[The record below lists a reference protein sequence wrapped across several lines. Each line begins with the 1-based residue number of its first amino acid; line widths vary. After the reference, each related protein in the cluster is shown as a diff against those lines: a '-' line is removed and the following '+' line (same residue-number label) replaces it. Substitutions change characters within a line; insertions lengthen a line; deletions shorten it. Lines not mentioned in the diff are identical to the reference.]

1 MTESSPTQPEPNRG
15 RMLLIQAFTL
25 IVVVVASVAAV
36 YFRDRIQDLADY
48 GYAAVFVIGL
58 VSNATII
65 LPVPGLAISSLM
77 GGVFNPWLVG
87 VVGGVGQALGELSGY
102 LVGYSGH
109 TLVDENPIYERLSG
123 WMSRHGM
130 LTVFVLAVIPNPIFD
145 LGGVAAGA
153 LRMKV
158 WRFLLSC
165 AVGKVIKNVVVAFV
179 GYVGVEAIYRMF
191 GAP

>member
-1 MTESSPTQPEPNRG
+1 MTESSPTPPDPNRR
-15 RMLLIQAFTL
+15 RMLIIQVLTV
-25 IVVVVASVAAV
+25 IVVIGASAAAV
-36 YFRDRIQDLADY
+36 YFRDRVQDLADY
-48 GYAAVFVIGL
+48 GYIAVFIVGL

-65 LPVPGLAISSLM
+65 LPVPGLAVSSLM

-102 LVGYSGH
+102 MVGYSGH
-109 TLVDENPIYERLSG
+109 TLVDENLTYERLSR

-130 LTVFVLAVIPNPIFD
+130 LTVFLLAVIPNPLFD

-165 AVGKVIKNVVVAFV
+165 AVGKVIKNVVVAFI
-179 GYVGVEAIYRMF
+179 GYVGVEAIYRLL